1 MNIKQ
6 LFLVILAAGSVF
18 LGLYV
23 INLAKEESAK
33 KSAAVERYGVVF
45 SMSGWTEL
53 RGRPNPDSLLMMQIL
68 NDVRLQVL
76 GEEGDWV
83 KVRTDKGRVGYVR
96 KSDFRM

>member
-6 LFLVILAAGSVF
+6 LILVLLAAGSVF

-23 INLAKEESAK
+23 INLAREESAK
-33 KSAAVERYGVVF
+33 PPAVVRQGTV
-45 SMSGWTEL
+45 MSLSGYTEL
-53 RGRPNPDSLLMMQIL
+53 RGLPKPTSLLMMQIL

-83 KVRTDKGRVGYVR
+83 KVRTENGRVGYVR
-96 KSDFRM
+96 KSDLRY